1 MSPSAS
7 VVRSGSFARDDGAFG
22 DDVSGGGGAD
32 GATGAES
39 DGAGSSEMSQR
50 SSSTGTGGRSLGIFG
65 FAIPNGV
72 SEIRLFVVDG
82 SRTPQLGQLAP
93 A

>member
-1 MSPSAS
+1 MLPSAS
-7 VVRSGSFARDDGAFG
+7 VVRSGSCAREEAGAAG
-22 DDVSGGGGAD
+22 SGGGGAD

-39 DGAGSSEMSQR
+39 AGAGSSEMSQR
-50 SSSTGTGGRSLGIFG
+50 SSSTATGGRSLGILG